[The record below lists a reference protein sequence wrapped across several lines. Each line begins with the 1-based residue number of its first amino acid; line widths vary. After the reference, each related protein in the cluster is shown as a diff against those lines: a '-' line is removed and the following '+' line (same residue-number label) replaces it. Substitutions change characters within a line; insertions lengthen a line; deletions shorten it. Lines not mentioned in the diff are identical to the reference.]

1 MNQKYIEEVEE
12 FLRIEEKGI
21 TNIESIASKA

>member
-21 TNIESIASKA
+21 TTIESIASKA